1 MIYIFR
7 AWATCVR
14 LKSKMVDE
22 ASPKFSFATVND
34 LLHTKGP
41 HSQGTSLKDS
51 KMNIYNKVYL
61 EFIAKTDEVE
71 KKDSS
76 SSSSAENADESDQT
90 KALTKDEDECIWSN
104 QELRIL
110 RKCFQRLKLQNIALV
125 GKVDSLEEELQ
136 ECKKNHRI
144 ANLALTSL
152 KEKWSE
158 LKKRY
163 KRIKIS
169 CKSMKE
175 DLIMHHAALKST
187 SEELKNLK
195 DEKYLLLKDLKE
207 VKTKL
212 DLETVKNKDLEARLD
227 EKDRQNMDA
236 LQHCAFVTRQQC
248 KLDETRLRKEIY
260 QLKEEL
266 KKEKQENRLNRNALE
281 NLRNH
286 FANVRV
292 NEQNTGS
299 DAILS
304 AAEIDFT

>member
-1 MIYIFR
+1 M
-7 AWATCVR
+7 AH
-14 LKSKMVDE
+14 
-22 ASPKFSFATVND
+22 SPKFSFATVND
-34 LLHTKGP
+34 LLDTEGP
-41 HSQGTSLKDS
+41 HSRGTNLQDNKID
-51 KMNIYNKVYL
+51 IYNKVYL
-61 EFIAKTDEVE
+61 EFIARTDEVE

-76 SSSSAENADESDQT
+76 SSSSAGNTTDETHQSINSST
-90 KALTKDEDECIWSN
+90 KNEDECIWTN
-104 QELRIL
+104 KELRIL

-136 ECKKNHRI
+136 HCKKNQRM
-144 ANLALTSL
+144 ASLALTSL

-175 DLIMHHAALKST
+175 DLIMHHTALKSNG
-187 SEELKNLK
+187 EELKNLK

-212 DLETVKNKDLEARLD
+212 DLETIKSKDLEAKLE
-227 EKDRQNMDA
+227 EKDRQNMES

-248 KLDETRLRKEIY
+248 KLDETRLKKEIF

-266 KKEKQENRLNRNALE
+266 RKEKQENSLNRNALE

-286 FANVRV
+286 FANVKV
-292 NEQNTGS
+292 NDQNCDS
-299 DAILS
+299 DIILS